1 MNHISIPSNNSTTS
15 LESGSIP
22 GLSTPQVN
30 NDELNNATS
39 QDAQKPVTTV
49 IHKDELEDPDVS
61 INNGNVV
68 SVFDVALDLEEKLN
82 EILQQ
87 IDKADTEINDRMD
100 KVASRLTALEMKVSQ
115 AS

>member
-1 MNHISIPSNNSTTS
+1 M
-15 LESGSIP
+15 ESGSIP

-30 NDELNNATS
+30 NDEFNNATS
-39 QDAQKPVTTV
+39 QDSQRSVTTV

-82 EILQQ
+82 EILQE

-100 KVASRLTALEMKVSQ
+100 KVVSRLTALERKVSQ

>member
-1 MNHISIPSNNSTTS
+1 MSISTNNSTTS

-30 NDELNNATS
+30 NGEFNNATCQDS
-39 QDAQKPVTTV
+39 QKSVTTV

-87 IDKADTEINDRMD
+87 MDEADAEINDRMD